1 MDINLD
7 AFKIRRFDANDLRRG
22 QEKIRARKEEE
33 SEWNKNHQLSEGAES
48 EETELPELTDVYI
61 RCVWER
67 VDPSLFTMW
76 ARDNGLKVKTKSRC
90 FDLVKVDFEHSNAE
104 TFEELHKGFTLLNRG
119 DNGYDDYVF
128 LFRSTGA
135 AKNGSSIF
143 VRKAKLAKKFKTFL
157 NMNTPIV
164 RNSKIDLTS
173 RNAYMSLI
181 ASSVQDVIRIHPHQ
195 ILIVDDVDYKTRGN
209 SIVVY
214 PDENGVLRSSIEES
228 DIDSSLFD
236 GEGLIQYDMDGVKD
250 HDGFVLLRQ
259 HYTKCCAFKCDIQA
273 FMREAFGIKGYDTA
287 QVTDCFGVVL
297 NARDI
302 RLIMCKSSIK
312 WIKYNDEFSTKNYM
326 AWEKWHDSV
335 IQLDSMWGVV
345 KSGHDSKFKSLG
357 ECNYQIL
364 NSINPSRINKLLDTS
379 IDYLENFCNPENLK
393 FTLGV
398 RGNDYNNYELILG
411 MINANPELQYTE
423 FLDRRIKDFY
433 YDCRDKIKYGRP
445 LLHAHYLTICGNPIA
460 LLRHSV
466 GLEPIDDFTEEPNII
481 QCYCPRFEEEYLG
494 GARSPHN
501 SRNNLVALHNVKLP
515 ELEKYMHIGNNVI
528 VVNQRSSFQPRTNGS
543 DEDGDTLFT
552 CSDYDFVED
561 CKLAMKEDMVVI
573 NTVSN
578 SKKLQEYNE
587 KGQANLDYAIHRS
600 QGDIG
605 SSSNLSQISQTM
617 YWNTM
622 DRKYYDYCAILAV
635 VAQIAIDSG
644 KKSFDCDVKATIRE
658 IKKCLPNEWF
668 YWWNKVTESNRKNT
682 DRDDNNSPIS
692 ILFKTRLPRYRSAN
706 VNIINDYTCFIPK
719 SIDKKTAENV
729 RDFVNTQLMD
739 GMQFRRLE
747 RMSYAREDTKHSS
760 VDSIESARERLAE
773 QFDEGL
779 YGERGVVTVLSKRF
793 ARYQN
798 LPECIQYMFYYIIV
812 ERKDIEERDKAD
824 LLWLIYKSVPE
835 EAFREAMQ
843 FKKREK

>member
-7 AFKIRRFDANDLRRG
+7 AFKIRRFNANDLKRG
-22 QEKIRARKEEE
+22 QDRIKKRREEE
-33 SEWNKNHQLSEGAES
+33 NNWKKIYGSLDRFEDSEPTSAYVRS
-48 EETELPELTDVYI
+48 
-61 RCVWER
+61 VWER

-76 ARDNGLKVKTKSRC
+76 ARDNGLKVKTRSRC
-90 FDLVKVDFEHSNAE
+90 YDLVKVDFEHSTEE
-104 TFEELHKGFTLLNRG
+104 TFKELHKGFTLLNRG

-135 AKNGSSIF
+135 AKNGSAIF
-143 VRKAKLAKKFKTFL
+143 VKKARLAKKFKTFL

-164 RNSKIDLTS
+164 KNSKIDLTS

-181 ASSVQDVIRIHPHQ
+181 ASSVQDIIRIHPHQ
-195 ILIVDDVDYKTRGN
+195 ILIVDDVDYKTKGN

-214 PDENGVLRSSIEES
+214 PDSNGILRSSVQES

-236 GEGLIQYDMDGVKD
+236 GEGLIQYDMDGVKE

-273 FMREAFGIKGYDTA
+273 FMKEAFGIKGYDTA

-297 NARDI
+297 NAKDI
-302 RLIMCKSSIK
+302 KLIMCKSSIK
-312 WIKYNDEFSTKNYM
+312 WIKYENEFSTNNYK

-335 IQLDSMWGVV
+335 IQLDSMWGIV
-345 KSGHDSKFKSLG
+345 KSGHDSKFKNLG

-364 NSINPSRINKLLDTS
+364 NSISPSRVDKLLDVS
-379 IDYLENFCNPENLK
+379 REYLEKFCEPDNLK

-423 FLDRRIKDFY
+423 FVNRRIKDFY
-433 YDCRDKIKYGRP
+433 HDCRDKIKYGRP

-466 GLEPIDDFTEEPNII
+466 GLEPTDDFFEEENII
-481 QCYCPRFEEEYLG
+481 QCYCPRFTEEYLG

-501 SRNNLVALHNVKLP
+501 SRNNLVALHNVSYP
-515 ELEKYMHIGNNVI
+515 ELEKYMHTGDNVI
-528 VVNQRSSFQPRTNGS
+528 IVNQRSSFQPRTNGS

-552 CSDYDFVED
+552 CSDYEFVED
-561 CKLAMKEDMVVI
+561 CKLAMRDDMVVI

-578 SKKLQEYNE
+578 NKKLQEYNE
-587 KGQANLDYAIHRS
+587 AGQAKLDYTIHRS

-605 SSSNLSQISQTM
+605 SSSNLSQVSQTM

-622 DRKYYDYCAILAV
+622 EKRYYDYCAILAV

-644 KKSFDCDVKATIRE
+644 KKSFDCDVKATIKE
-658 IKKCLPNEWF
+658 IKKCLPDEWF
-668 YWWNKVTESNRKNT
+668 YWWNKVTDSNRKNT
-682 DRDDNNSPIS
+682 TMDDDCSPIS
-692 ILFKTRLPRYRSAN
+692 LLFRSKLPKYQYN
-706 VNIINDYTCFIPK
+706 NNIHSDF
-719 SIDKKTAENV
+719 SIYNSGTIGYDSSNNL

-739 GMQFRRLE
+739 AVQFRRLE
-747 RMSYAREDTKHSS
+747 RMSYAKEDSKHSS
-760 VDSIESARERLAE
+760 ADSIESARERLAE

-779 YGERGVVTVLSKRF
+779 YGEKGVVTVLSKRF

-843 FKKREK
+843 FKKKEE